1 MSNIDSVIQTLNKH
15 LESQDVRVLI
25 EATKLCKGQTFPA
38 LIPNLLKLTSHTNL
52 EVSYH
57 AVIALTYMTSA
68 QPDSIKQII
77 SLGGVTRI
85 LDSVISSDPINVDV
99 KLQLLTNITTET
111 LGTMD
116 LLDLK
121 DPDLK
126 GQRLLRLAIRFAN
139 EPEESQIPQTEM
151 LNGLPIAASTTSGD
165 EYQYAAMV
173 LMNATLVK
181 EGREIFY
188 QNPKFFMPSFLECIS
203 SKNPIRK
210 QGIIGVIRNLCFEQ
224 SKHEFLLHD
233 VKILPQ
239 IIRPLVPKS
248 IEDNLTAYE
257 MLQTAFPGI
266 SFPGLEPLAINRRNL
281 LETILLLTQSE
292 VGKSELTQH
301 HVVFVMRE
309 VEAVETDEENKE
321 LTLRIGAILLG
332 PEELP
337 TPEQCEQLQKEIK
350 EMNGQVD

>member
-1 MSNIDSVIQTLNKH
+1 MSEIEAVIATLNKH
-15 LESQDVRVLI
+15 LESQDEKVLI

-38 LIPNLLKLTSHTNL
+38 LIPNLLKLTSHTNI

-57 AVIALTYMTSA
+57 ATIALTYMTTA
-68 QPDSIKQII
+68 QPDSIKQIV

-85 LDSVISSDPINVDV
+85 LDSVISAQPTNVDY
-99 KLQLLTNITTET
+99 KLQLLTNLTTET
-111 LGTMD
+111 LGTMQ

-139 EPEESQIPQTEM
+139 APEEYQIPQAEM
-151 LNGLPIAASTTSGD
+151 LNGLPIAASTTAGD

-188 QNPKFFMPSFLECIS
+188 QNPKFFMPSFLDCIS

-233 VKILPQ
+233 VKILPY
-239 IIRPLVPKS
+239 IIRPLVPKGL
-248 IEDNLTAYE
+248 EDNITAFE
-257 MLQTAFPGI
+257 MFQQAFPGI
-266 SFPGLEPLAINRRNL
+266 SFPGMEPLAINRRNL
-281 LETILLLTQSE
+281 LETIMLLTQSE
-292 VGKSELTQH
+292 VGKKELIHH

-309 VEAVETDEENKE
+309 VEAEETDEENRE

-332 PEELP
+332 PDELP